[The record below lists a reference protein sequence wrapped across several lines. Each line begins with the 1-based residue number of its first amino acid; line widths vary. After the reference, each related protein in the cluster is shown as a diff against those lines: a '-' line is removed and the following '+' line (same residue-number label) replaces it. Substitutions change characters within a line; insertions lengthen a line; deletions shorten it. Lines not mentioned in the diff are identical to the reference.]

1 MASRMRKKI
10 TENQANAALGNV
22 KIDDIEA
29 QLAALELAEKEKAE
43 MKAAADAAALNPK
56 SKEDQKKNRNFDLAA
71 LQQRLAEKESTE
83 EVKKEDPYAVR
94 IWGIPP
100 SVLQQELQ
108 DAM

>member
-1 MASRMRKKI
+1 LDPQAQNFGVGESLEEVKNNVGLTIVQRDNIWHPFYEVKLEEDDMASRMRKKI

-56 SKEDQKKNRNFDLAA
+56 SKED
-71 LQQRLAEKESTE
+71 
-83 EVKKEDPYAVR
+83 
-94 IWGIPP
+94 
-100 SVLQQELQ
+100 
-108 DAM
+108 